1 MWFRGNVSTLDG
13 TADTTG
19 RTDLG
24 PARAI
29 YGTLLASGLVAAL
42 DTTHSTP
49 RPYYDLAWLVIT
61 LATAAVAHG
70 YSMLLTEH
78 PAPGER
84 LVAARRAVLG
94 EWPLVAAGAPT
105 VIVLLVTALVGG
117 SAGDGPIYLALA
129 INVCALFGW
138 GLAGA
143 RSAGYGL
150 FAALGV
156 ATIDAVFGLAII
168 GLNILVK

>member
-1 MWFRGNVSTLDG
+1 MSTVDG
-13 TADTTG
+13 TADTTR

-42 DTTHSTP
+42 DTTQSSP
-49 RPYYDLAWLVIT
+49 RPYYDLVWLVIT
-61 LATAAVAHG
+61 LATAALAHG

-78 PAPGER
+78 PPPGER
-84 LVAARRAVLG
+84 LAGARRAVLG

-117 SAGDGPIYLALA
+117 SVGDGPIYLALA
-129 INVCALFGW
+129 INVCTLFGW
-138 GLAGA
+138 GMVGA
-143 RSAGYGL
+143 RAVGYGRAAA
-150 FAALGV
+150 FGIATVDAALGLV
-156 ATIDAVFGLAII
+156 II